1 MRQACLVVVAAS
13 FAVLPSPVLGAGLAT
28 VIDGVQRH
36 YNSPK
41 TMQLVFEQTYTYQG
55 RPPRSESGV
64 LYLRK
69 PKRMRWDYG
78 NPKGKLFLSDGK
90 HIYFYS
96 PLTNRVEKMPLKES
110 GDMRTPLAF
119 LIGRL
124 DLRRDFREFRTRPE
138 GEDLHISALPRSK
151 KAPFTKV
158 DFLVS
163 PKFRI
168 KRLVIEGQD
177 RSLMEFRFAGEKVNP
192 PLESGLFQFVMP
204 DGAEFVEMTGA
215 EAGND

>member
-1 MRQACLVVVAAS
+1 MATAAAS
-13 FAVLPSPVLGAGLAT
+13 LVLFSPPVRAADLST
-28 VIDGVQRH
+28 VIDGVERH

-55 RPPRSESGV
+55 RPPRSESGM

-69 PKRMRWDYG
+69 PKRMRWDYS
-78 NPKGKLFLSDGK
+78 NPKGKLFLSDGR

-96 PLTNRVEKMPLKES
+96 PLTNRVEKKPLKES
-110 GDMRTPLAF
+110 GDLRTPLAF

-124 DLRRDFREFRTRPE
+124 DLRRDFREFRTRPD
-138 GEDLHISALPRSK
+138 GEDLLISALPRSK

-158 DFLVS
+158 GFLVS
-163 PKFRI
+163 PKFQI

-177 RSLMEFRFAGEKVNP
+177 HSVMEFQFTDEKVNR
-192 PLESGLFQFVMP
+192 PLGPGLFQFEMP
-204 DGAEFVEMTGA
+204 DGAEFVEMTG
-215 EAGND
+215 EGAGND

>member
-1 MRQACLVVVAAS
+1 VGLAA
-13 FAVLPSPVLGAGLAT
+13 AAGLALLPSPVRAADLST
-28 VIDGVQRH
+28 VIAGVERH
-36 YNSPK
+36 YNRPK

-55 RPPRSESGV
+55 RPPRSERGL

-69 PKRMRWDYG
+69 PKRMRWDYTD
-78 NPKGKLFLSDGK
+78 PKGKLFLSDGK

-124 DLRRDFREFRTRPE
+124 DLRRDFREFRTHPS
-138 GEDLHISALPRSK
+138 GEDLYISALPRSK

-163 PKFRI
+163 PAFRI

-177 RSLMEFRFAGEKVNP
+177 RSVMEFRFTGEQVNP
-192 PLESGLFQFVMP
+192 PLDPGLFRFEMP
-204 DGAEFVEMTGA
+204 AGAEFVEMTGE